1 MTCAHV
7 LHIKA
12 IIGQSKPNLEESEQ
26 PRMPVVPYFH
36 KSTAVTHITGVWTQA
51 VS

>member
-26 PRMPVVPYFH
+26 PRMPVVPLLVFGH
-36 KSTAVTHITGVWTQA
+36 KQLVRT
-51 VS
+51 